1 MREQARRT
9 KSTRAFLTKRVT
21 QTRLIPRSVSI
32 VYRFRVHSFYFQL
45 LLLLLL
51 LLLLSVFSLF
61 VSTIYSSRRRVFC
74 RHHVF
79 LMLLLYPASSS
90 SPVPLVRIRALR
102 AVRTPAV
109 CRKTKKE
116 RNASSRTR
124 ETVRF
129 GEKRC
134 VRFRVQR
141 ERTKIEEEKQEE
153 EEQEEEEE
161 QQQQPSSSSKSL
173 ENSEPRAS
181 RAPRCF
187 SISAISLPPRVK
199 NTDQVIFH
207 TLSNA
212 VETTTI
218 LLLLLLLF
226 SIAQR
231 RDQHSIKIPVVVLT
245 CRNISLSTFKREKKI
260 RYTHTC
266 VLRSESFNTTRE
278 EEEDDDN
285 KEDDEKRKKTTHWME
300 KNFAHGFLM
309 RSGAAQR
316 APFRGE
322 GRLVVGSIVLCADA
336 SSSSSGGGVFGGR
349 GDGGGGG
356 GGARE

>member
-32 VYRFRVHSFYFQL
+32 VYRFRVHSFYFQ
-45 LLLLLL
+45 LLLL

-109 CRKTKKE
+109 CRKTKKDRKKE
-116 RNASSRTR
+116 TR
-124 ETVRF
+124 RHVLAKRF
-129 GEKRC
+129 VSEKRDASDFAYKENA
-134 VRFRVQR
+134 RKLKKKNNKKKKKKNNNNRRRQSR
-141 ERTKIEEEKQEE
+141 WKIQ
-153 EEQEEEEE
+153 
-161 QQQQPSSSSKSL
+161 
-173 ENSEPRAS
+173 NRAS

-218 LLLLLLLF
+218 LLLLLLLLLLLF
-226 SIAQR
+226 SIAR
-231 RDQHSIKIPVVVLT
+231 RDQHSIKIRGVLT
-245 CRNISLSTFKREKKI
+245 CRNTSLDKKGKEN
-260 RYTHTC
+260 RC
-266 VLRSESFNTTRE
+266 VLRS
-278 EEEDDDN
+278 
-285 KEDDEKRKKTTHWME
+285 
-300 KNFAHGFLM
+300 
-309 RSGAAQR
+309 
-316 APFRGE
+316 
-322 GRLVVGSIVLCADA
+322 VL
-336 SSSSSGGGVFGGR
+336 
-349 GDGGGGG
+349 
-356 GGARE
+356 

>member
-32 VYRFRVHSFYFQL
+32 VYRFRVHSFYFQ

-153 EEQEEEEE
+153 EQEEEE

-218 LLLLLLLF
+218 LLLLLLLLLLLF

-231 RDQHSIKIPVVVLT
+231 RDQHSIKIPVVLT
-245 CRNISLSTFKREKKI
+245 CRNISLSTQREKKIDTHMCSPLRALIKREKKK
-260 RYTHTC
+260 
-266 VLRSESFNTTRE
+266 TTT
-278 EEEDDDN
+278 
-285 KEDDEKRKKTTHWME
+285 KKTTKERRTGWRRTSRTA
-300 KNFAHGFLM
+300 F
-309 RSGAAQR
+309 
-316 APFRGE
+316 
-322 GRLVVGSIVLCADA
+322 
-336 SSSSSGGGVFGGR
+336 
-349 GDGGGGG
+349 
-356 GGARE
+356 

>member
-153 EEQEEEEE
+153 EQEEE

-218 LLLLLLLF
+218 LLLLLLLLLLF
-226 SIAQR
+226 SIAR
-231 RDQHSIKIPVVVLT
+231 RDQHSIKIPGVLT
-245 CRNISLSTFKREKKI
+245 CRNTSLSTQREKKI
-260 RYTHTC
+260 DARVFSAPC
-266 VLRSESFNTTRE
+266 FKTRE
-278 EEEDDDN
+278 EDKDN
-285 KEDDEKRKKTTHWME
+285 ERKTHWME
-300 KNFAHGFLM
+300 KNFAHGFL
-309 RSGAAQR
+309 SGCAKR
-316 APFRGE
+316 APRGE
-322 GRLVVGSIVLCADA
+322 GIVVGSIVLCADA
-336 SSSSSGGGVFGGR
+336 
-349 GDGGGGG
+349 
-356 GGARE
+356 

>member
-79 LMLLLYPASSS
+79 LMLLLYPAPSS

-134 VRFRVQR
+134 VRFRGQR
-141 ERTKIEEEKQEE
+141 ERTKIEEEERKYAENREE
-153 EEQEEEEE
+153 LFRE
-161 QQQQPSSSSKSL
+161 
-173 ENSEPRAS
+173 
-181 RAPRCF
+181 F
-187 SISAISLPPRVK
+187 HRV
-199 NTDQVIFH
+199 
-207 TLSNA
+207 
-212 VETTTI
+212 
-218 LLLLLLLF
+218 
-226 SIAQR
+226 IA
-231 RDQHSIKIPVVVLT
+231 PVVVM
-245 CRNISLSTFKREKKI
+245 KVEGK
-260 RYTHTC
+260 
-266 VLRSESFNTTRE
+266 
-278 EEEDDDN
+278 
-285 KEDDEKRKKTTHWME
+285 DE
-300 KNFAHGFLM
+300 
-309 RSGAAQR
+309 
-316 APFRGE
+316 
-322 GRLVVGSIVLCADA
+322 
-336 SSSSSGGGVFGGR
+336 
-349 GDGGGGG
+349 
-356 GGARE
+356 

>member
-51 LLLLSVFSLF
+51 LLLSVFSLF

-79 LMLLLYPASSS
+79 LMLLLYSASSS

-153 EEQEEEEE
+153 EQEEQ

-245 CRNISLSTFKREKKI
+245 CRNISLSTQREKKI
-260 RYTHTC
+260 DTHTC
-266 VLRSESFNTTRE
+266 SPLR
-278 EEEDDDN
+278 
-285 KEDDEKRKKTTHWME
+285 K
-300 KNFAHGFLM
+300 L
-309 RSGAAQR
+309 
-316 APFRGE
+316 
-322 GRLVVGSIVLCADA
+322 
-336 SSSSSGGGVFGGR
+336 
-349 GDGGGGG
+349 
-356 GGARE
+356 